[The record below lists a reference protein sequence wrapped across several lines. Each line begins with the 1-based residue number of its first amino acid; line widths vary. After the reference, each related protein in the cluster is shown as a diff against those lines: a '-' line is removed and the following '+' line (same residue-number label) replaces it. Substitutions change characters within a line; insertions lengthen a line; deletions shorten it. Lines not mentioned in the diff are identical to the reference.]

1 MFEKICGLLAEKF
14 GVDRQTL
21 TADTNI
27 KDDLHADSI
36 DLVELMMDLEEGFGM
51 TIADQDMG
59 SIKTIGELVAYLEKQ
74 A

>member
-14 GVDRQTL
+14 GVDRQML
-21 TADTNI
+21 TADTDI
-27 KDDLHADSI
+27 KNDLHADSI

-51 TIADQDMG
+51 TIADEDIG

-74 A
+74 E